1 MRRSLIRTRLA
12 AVLLLMLTAG
22 GLDAQSP
29 GTGVE
34 RNGDASA
41 AEAATFL
48 LVPVGAR
55 SVGLGGAVTSSRA
68 DIEGSLWN
76 PASLAGLGGSAVFAM
91 GGHDFAASSRVLG
104 GVLAFGNLRAGLT
117 LLHYDLGSVDARDA
131 TNAPLGQID
140 PSQTAFI
147 LSAGYPVL
155 DWLDL
160 GASGKL
166 LRLSASCSAACGALD
181 ETATG
186 VAFDLG
192 LIATLVAHGGLR
204 GGLLLRNLGP
214 GIGYADGP
222 ADQLPARV
230 RLGMDADLPTLL
242 SGRNSWS
249 SAQIGLL
256 LRADLQ
262 QTLSEFDDFD
272 AHFGAELAWRRL
284 LMVRGGYAASSEGR
298 SGPTIGL
305 GLRYEGIV
313 LDLGY
318 VFSDFARFDSGTPL
332 QLSAGY
338 QF

>member
-1 MRRSLIRTRLA
+1 MRRCPIRARFVA
-12 AVLLLMLTAG
+12 ALFLVLTAG

-29 GTGVE
+29 GTDVE
-34 RNGDASA
+34 RNGAASA

-55 SVGLGGAVTSSRA
+55 SVGLGGAVTSSHA

-76 PASLAGLGGSAVFAM
+76 PASLAGLGGSAVYVM
-91 GGHDFAASSRVLG
+91 GGQDFAASSRVLG
-104 GVLAFGNLRAGLT
+104 GVLAFGDLRTGLT
-117 LLHYDLGSVDARDA
+117 LLHYDLGTVDARDA
-131 TNAPLGQID
+131 NNAPLGQID
-140 PSQTAFI
+140 PSQSAFV
-147 LSAGYPVL
+147 LSGAYPIL

-160 GASGKL
+160 GASAKL
-166 LRLSASCSAACGALD
+166 LRLSATCSIACGALD
-181 ETATG
+181 DTSTG
-186 VAFDLG
+186 YAFDLG
-192 LIATLVAHGGLR
+192 VIATLAAHGGLR

-230 RLGMDADLPTLL
+230 RLGMDADLPALL

-284 LMVRGGYAASSEGR
+284 LMVRAGYAASSEGR
-298 SGPTIGL
+298 SGPTIGI

-318 VFSDFARFDSGTPL
+318 VFNDFARFDSGTPL